1 MAEPTASNK
10 VLFEEPQ
17 REEHALRRLIMEA
30 IPGIPLIRIHQDGR
44 NRSEHSRAPSDSGVR
59 HFVRRLKEKSVHE
72 ARNDSVRALNLL
84 VDAGL
89 SLAEGAILGE
99 EAHREFM
106 EQSGLWKDLRAATP
120 GSGEEDAG
128 SKALR
133 IRFSHRQSPIKGEL
147 SQEIFDALIEIG
159 APWVIVISEGLIR
172 RGLGS
177 IPEVKDAI
185 REAWLSPEGL
195 RRQLQAAFRGEGV
208 PTWPV
213 VILAENV
220 AG

>member
-1 MAEPTASNK
+1 
-10 VLFEEPQ
+10 
-17 REEHALRRLIMEA
+17 MEA
-30 IPGIPLIRIHQDGR
+30 IPGIPLIRMHQDGR
-44 NRSEHSRAPSDSGVR
+44 NRSEYARAPSDSRGR
-59 HFVRRLKEKSVHE
+59 HFVRRLKEESVHE
-72 ARNDSVRALNLL
+72 ARDDSVRALNLL

-89 SLAEGAILGE
+89 YLAEGAILDE
-99 EAHREFM
+99 EA
-106 EQSGLWKDLRAATP
+106 S
-120 GSGEEDAG
+120 

-133 IRFSHRQSPIKGEL
+133 IRLSHRSSPIKGEL

-195 RRQLQAAFRGEGV
+195 KRQVEAASRGEEI

-213 VILAENV
+213 SILAE
-220 AG
+220 G

>member
-1 MAEPTASNK
+1 
-10 VLFEEPQ
+10 
-17 REEHALRRLIMEA
+17 MEG
-30 IPGIPLIRIHQDGR
+30 IPGIPLIRMHQDGQ
-44 NRSEHSRAPSDSGVR
+44 NRSEHSRIPSDSRERLYVL
-59 HFVRRLKEKSVHE
+59 RLKEESVHQGKDE
-72 ARNDSVRALNLL
+72 SRRALNLL

-89 SLAEGAILGE
+89 PLAEGAILGE
-99 EAHREFM
+99 VAHREFM
-106 EQSGLWKDLRAATP
+106 EQSGLWEDLRAAAP
-120 GSGEEDAG
+120 GSGNEDAG

-133 IRFSHRQSPIKGEL
+133 IRLSHRQSPIEGEL
-147 SQEIFDALIEIG
+147 DQEIVDALIEIG

-195 RRQLQAAFRGEGV
+195 RRQLKAAFRGEEV

-213 VILAENV
+213 VILAKNV
-220 AG
+220 AR

>member
-1 MAEPTASNK
+1 
-10 VLFEEPQ
+10 
-17 REEHALRRLIMEA
+17 
-30 IPGIPLIRIHQDGR
+30 
-44 NRSEHSRAPSDSGVR
+44 
-59 HFVRRLKEKSVHE
+59 VHE
-72 ARNDSVRALNLL
+72 ARDDSVRALNLL

-106 EQSGLWKDLRAATP
+106 EQSGLWKDLRVPTP
-120 GSGEEDAG
+120 GSGDEDAG

-133 IRFSHRQSPIKGEL
+133 IRLSHRSSPIKGEL
-147 SQEIFDALIEIG
+147 SQEIFDGLIEIG
-159 APWVIVISEGLIR
+159 APWVIVISKGLIR

-195 RRQLQAAFRGEGV
+195 RRQLEAAFRGEEV
-208 PTWPV
+208 STWPV

>member
-1 MAEPTASNK
+1 
-10 VLFEEPQ
+10 
-17 REEHALRRLIMEA
+17 MEA
-30 IPGIPLIRIHQDGR
+30 IPGIPLIRMHQDGR
-44 NRSEHSRAPSDSGVR
+44 NRSEYARAPSDSRGR
-59 HFVRRLKEKSVHE
+59 HFVRRLKEESVHE
-72 ARNDSVRALNLL
+72 ARDDSVRALNLL

-89 SLAEGAILGE
+89 YLAEGAILGE

-106 EQSGLWKDLRAATP
+106 EQSGLWKDLRAPTP
-120 GSGEEDAG
+120 GSGDEDAS

-133 IRFSHRQSPIKGEL
+133 IRLSHRSSPIKGEL

-185 REAWLSPEGL
+185 REAWLFPEGL
-195 RRQLQAAFRGEGV
+195 KRQVEAASRGEEI

-213 VILAENV
+213 SILAE
-220 AG
+220 GY

>member
-1 MAEPTASNK
+1 
-10 VLFEEPQ
+10 
-17 REEHALRRLIMEA
+17 MEG
-30 IPGIPLIRIHQDGR
+30 IPGIPLIRMHQDGR
-44 NRSEHSRAPSDSGVR
+44 NRSEHSRIPSDSRERRYVL
-59 HFVRRLKEKSVHE
+59 RLKEESVHE
-72 ARNDSVRALNLL
+72 ARDDSVRALNLL

-89 SLAEGAILGE
+89 PLAEGAILGE
-99 EAHREFM
+99 EAHREFI
-106 EQSGLWKDLRAATP
+106 EQSGLWKDLRAPTP
-120 GSGEEDAG
+120 GSWDEDAG

-133 IRFSHRQSPIKGEL
+133 IRLSHRQSPIAGEL
-147 SQEIFDALIEIG
+147 NQEIFDALIEIG
-159 APWVIVISEGLIR
+159 APWVIVVSEGLIR

-195 RRQLQAAFRGEGV
+195 RRQLEAAFRGEEV